1 MAILRIRDKDGNVQ
15 EILAIKGEDGKDY
28 VLTEK
33 DKQEIAAMIS
43 ASAVA
48 PVDIDT
54 SDFALKT
61 DIPDVSGF
69 ALKTEIP
76 DVSGFALK
84 TDIPNV
90 SGYALKADIPDV
102 SGFAKKTEIP
112 SVPTKV
118 SAFTNDA
125 GYLTQHQSLAD
136 YAKKSEI
143 PDVSGFATKSEI
155 PDVSNFAKKT
165 DIPDVSGYTTMGAVE
180 AKGYQTA
187 TQVQA
192 LINTAVAGQT
202 TEAWTF
208 TLEDGSTVTKT
219 VVLK

>member
-1 MAILRIRDKDGNVQ
+1 MSILKIRDKDGNVQ
-15 EILAIKGEDGKDY
+15 EILAIRGEDGKDY

-48 PVDIDT
+48 PVAIDT
-54 SDFALKT
+54 SDFALKS
-61 DIPDVSGF
+61 D
-69 ALKTEIP
+69 IP

-84 TDIPNV
+84 TDIP
-90 SGYALKADIPDV
+90 
-102 SGFAKKTEIP
+102 

-118 SAFTNDA
+118 SAFANDA

-136 YAKKSEI
+136 YAKKTE
-143 PDVSGFATKSEI
+143 
-155 PDVSNFAKKT
+155 
-165 DIPDVSGYTTMGAVE
+165 IPDVSGYTTMGAVE
-180 AKGYQTA
+180 AKGYKTEA
-187 TQVQA
+187 QVQA
-192 LINTAVAGQT
+192 LITTAIANLP

>member
-1 MAILRIRDKDGNVQ
+1 MILRIRDGNGNVQ
-15 EILAIKGEDGKDY
+15 EVLAIRGEDGKDY

-48 PVDIDT
+48 PVSIDT
-54 SDFALKT
+54 SEFALKK

-84 TDIPNV
+84 TE
-90 SGYALKADIPDV
+90 IPDV
-102 SGFAKKTEIP
+102 SGFAKKSEIP
-112 SVPTKV
+112 SIPTKV

-125 GYLTQHQSLAD
+125 GYLTAHQSLDD
-136 YAKKSEI
+136 YAKK
-143 PDVSGFATKSEI
+143 
-155 PDVSNFAKKT
+155 T
-165 DIPDVSGYTTMGAVE
+165 DLPNMGNYYSKGEVNSLIPDVSGYTTMSAVE
-180 AKGYQTA
+180 AKGYKTEA
-187 TQVQA
+187 QVQA
-192 LINTAVAGQT
+192 LITTAIANLP

-208 TLEDGSTVTKT
+208 TLENGSTVTKT

>member
-1 MAILRIRDKDGNVQ
+1 MAILKIRDEKGNVQ
-15 EILAIKGEDGKDY
+15 EILVIRGEDGKDY

-33 DKQEIAAMIS
+33 DKQEIAAIVS
-43 ASAVA
+43 AGAV
-48 PVDIDT
+48 
-54 SDFALKT
+54 SLT
-61 DIPDVSGF
+61 DLIPDTSGF

-84 TDIPNV
+84 TDIPDV
-90 SGYALKADIPDV
+90 SGYALKTEIPDV

-118 SAFTNDA
+118 SAFANDA

-136 YAKKSEI
+136 YAKK
-143 PDVSGFATKSEI
+143 
-155 PDVSNFAKKT
+155 T
-165 DIPDVSGYTTMGAVE
+165 DLPNMGNYYSKGEVNGLIPDVSGYTTMGAVE
-180 AKGYQTA
+180 AKGYQNA
-187 TQVQA
+187 TQVQT
-192 LINTAVAGQT
+192 LIGTAIAGQT

>member
-1 MAILRIRDKDGNVQ
+1 MAILKIRDKDGNVQ
-15 EILAIKGEDGKDY
+15 EILAIRGEDGKDY

-43 ASAVA
+43 ASAIA

-54 SDFALKT
+54 SDFALKS

-84 TDIPNV
+84 TDIPDV
-90 SGYALKADIPDV
+90 SGYAL
-102 SGFAKKTEIP
+102 KTEIP

-136 YAKKSEI
+136 YAKKTDLPNMSNYY
-143 PDVSGFATKSEI
+143 SKSE
-155 PDVSNFAKKT
+155 VNGL
-165 DIPDVSGYTTMGAVE
+165 IPDVSGYTTMSAVE
-180 AKGYQTA
+180 AKGYKTEA
-187 TQVQA
+187 QVQA
-192 LINTAVAGQT
+192 MINTAIANLP

>member
-1 MAILRIRDKDGNVQ
+1 MILRVRDKDGNIQ
-15 EILAIKGEDGKDY
+15 EILAIKGKDGKDY

-43 ASAVA
+43 ASVVA

-84 TDIPNV
+84 TEIPNV
-90 SGYALKADIPDV
+90 TGFALKTDIPDV

-118 SAFTNDA
+118 SAFANDA

-136 YAKKSEI
+136 YAKK
-143 PDVSGFATKSEI
+143 
-155 PDVSNFAKKT
+155 T
-165 DIPDVSGYTTMGAVE
+165 DIPDVSGFTTMGAVE
-180 AKGYQTA
+180 AKGYKTEA
-187 TQVQA
+187 QVEA
-192 LINTAVAGQT
+192 MINTAIANLP

-208 TLEDGSTVTKT
+208 TLEDGSTATKT

>member
-15 EILAIKGEDGKDY
+15 EIIAIKGEDGKDY

-76 DVSGFALK
+76 DVSVFALK

-118 SAFTNDA
+118 SAFENDA

-136 YAKKSEI
+136 YAKK
-143 PDVSGFATKSEI
+143 
-155 PDVSNFAKKT
+155 T
-165 DIPDVSGYTTMGAVE
+165 DIPDVSGYALKTEIPNVSGFTTMTAVE
-180 AKGYQTA
+180 NKGYQTQ
-187 TQVQA
+187 TQVQT
-192 LINTAVAGQT
+192 LINTAIANLP

>member
-1 MAILRIRDKDGNVQ
+1 MILKIRDAEGNVQ
-15 EILAIKGEDGKDY
+15 EILAIRGEDGKDGANGADGKDY

-33 DKQEIAAMIS
+33 DKQEIAAIVS
-43 ASAVA
+43 AGAVSLTDLI
-48 PVDIDT
+48 PDT
-54 SDFALKT
+54 SGFALKT
-61 DIPDVSGF
+61 EIPDVSGF

-84 TDIPNV
+84 TDIPDV
-90 SGYALKADIPDV
+90 SGYALKTEIPDV

-112 SVPTKV
+112 SVPTNV
-118 SAFTNDA
+118 SAFANDA

-136 YAKKSEI
+136 YAKK
-143 PDVSGFATKSEI
+143 
-155 PDVSNFAKKT
+155 T
-165 DIPDVSGYTTMGAVE
+165 DLPNMGNYYSKDDLDPIIESADE
-180 AKGYQTA
+180 RLNG
-187 TQVQA
+187 
-192 LINTAVAGQT
+192 LENPN

>member
-1 MAILRIRDKDGNVQ
+1 MSILKIRDKDGNVQ
-15 EILAIKGEDGKDY
+15 EILAIRGEDGKDY

-43 ASAVA
+43 ASAIA

-54 SDFALKT
+54 SDFALKSDIPDVSGFALKT

-69 ALKTEIP
+69 A
-76 DVSGFALK
+76 
-84 TDIPNV
+84 
-90 SGYALKADIPDV
+90 
-102 SGFAKKTEIP
+102 KKSEIP

-118 SAFTNDA
+118 SAFANDA

-136 YAKKSEI
+136 YAKKTDLPNMSNYY
-143 PDVSGFATKSEI
+143 SKSE
-155 PDVSNFAKKT
+155 VNGL
-165 DIPDVSGYTTMGAVE
+165 IPDVSGYTTMSAVE
-180 AKGYQTA
+180 AKGYKTEA
-187 TQVQA
+187 QVQA
-192 LINTAVAGQT
+192 MINTAIANLP

>member
-1 MAILRIRDKDGNVQ
+1 MAILKIRDKDGNVQ
-15 EILAIKGEDGKDY
+15 EILVIKGEDGKDY
-28 VLTEK
+28 VLTEE

-48 PVDIDT
+48 PVDIGT

-76 DVSGFALK
+76 DVSGFA
-84 TDIPNV
+84 
-90 SGYALKADIPDV
+90 
-102 SGFAKKTEIP
+102 KKTEIP
-112 SVPTKV
+112 SVPTNV
-118 SAFTNDA
+118 SAFANDA

-136 YAKKSEI
+136 YAKK
-143 PDVSGFATKSEI
+143 
-155 PDVSNFAKKT
+155 T
-165 DIPDVSGYTTMGAVE
+165 DLPNMGNYYSKDDLDTIIESADGRLNDLE
-180 AKGYQTA
+180 
-187 TQVQA
+187 
-192 LINTAVAGQT
+192 NPN

>member
-1 MAILRIRDKDGNVQ
+1 MSILKIRDKDGNVQ
-15 EILAIKGEDGKDY
+15 EILAIRGEDGKDY

-48 PVDIDT
+48 PVAIDT
-54 SDFALKT
+54 SDFALKS

-84 TDIPNV
+84 TDIP
-90 SGYALKADIPDV
+90 DV

-118 SAFTNDA
+118 SAFANDA

-136 YAKKSEI
+136 YAKKTE
-143 PDVSGFATKSEI
+143 
-155 PDVSNFAKKT
+155 
-165 DIPDVSGYTTMGAVE
+165 IPDVSGYTTMGAVE
-180 AKGYQTA
+180 AKGYKTEA
-187 TQVQA
+187 QVQA
-192 LINTAVAGQT
+192 LITTAIANLP

>member
-1 MAILRIRDKDGNVQ
+1 MAILRIRDEDGKVQ
-15 EILAIKGEDGKDY
+15 EILAIRGEDGKDY

-54 SDFALKT
+54 SDFALKS

-76 DVSGFALK
+76 NVSGFALK
-84 TDIPNV
+84 TE
-90 SGYALKADIPDV
+90 IPDV

-112 SVPTKV
+112 SVPTNV
-118 SAFTNDA
+118 SAFENDA

-136 YAKKSEI
+136 YAKK
-143 PDVSGFATKSEI
+143 
-155 PDVSNFAKKT
+155 T
-165 DIPDVSGYTTMGAVE
+165 DLPNMGNYYSKDDLDPIIESADGRLNDLE
-180 AKGYQTA
+180 
-187 TQVQA
+187 
-192 LINTAVAGQT
+192 NPN

-208 TLEDGSTVTKT
+208 TLENGSTVTKT

>member
-1 MAILRIRDKDGNVQ
+1 MAILKIRDKDGNVQ

-28 VLTEK
+28 VLTEE
-33 DKQEIAAMIS
+33 DKREIAAMIS
-43 ASAVA
+43 AGATA
-48 PVDIDT
+48 TVDIDT
-54 SDFALKT
+54 SDFALKSDIPDVSGFALKT

-69 ALKTEIP
+69 AP
-76 DVSGFALK
+76 
-84 TDIPNV
+84 
-90 SGYALKADIPDV
+90 
-102 SGFAKKTEIP
+102 KTEIP

-118 SAFTNDA
+118 SAFENDA
-125 GYLTQHQSLAD
+125 GYLTAHQSLAE
-136 YAKKSEI
+136 Y
-143 PDVSGFATKSEI
+143 
-155 PDVSNFAKKT
+155 AKKT
-165 DIPDVSGYTTMGAVE
+165 DLPNMGNYYTKGEVDDLIPDVSGYTTMGAVE

-192 LINTAVAGQT
+192 LISGQT

>member
-1 MAILRIRDKDGNVQ
+1 MSILKIRDENGNVQ

-33 DKQEIAAMIS
+33 DKQEIAAMVS
-43 ASAVA
+43 AGAVA
-48 PVDIDT
+48 TVDIDT

-84 TDIPNV
+84 TEIPNV
-90 SGYALKADIPDV
+90 SGFALKTDIPDV

-136 YAKKSEI
+136 YAKKTELPNMGNYYSKGEV
-143 PDVSGFATKSEI
+143 DSL
-155 PDVSNFAKKT
+155 
-165 DIPDVSGYTTMGAVE
+165 IPDVSGYTTMGAVE
-180 AKGYQTA
+180 AKGYKTEA
-187 TQVQA
+187 QVQA
-192 LINTAVAGQT
+192 MINTAIANLP

>member
-1 MAILRIRDKDGNVQ
+1 MILKIRDGNGNVQ
-15 EILAIKGEDGKDY
+15 EVLAIRGEDGKDY

-54 SDFALKT
+54 SGFALKT
-61 DIPDVSGF
+61 EIPDVSGF

-76 DVSGFALK
+76 DVSGYALK
-84 TDIPNV
+84 TE
-90 SGYALKADIPDV
+90 IPDV

-112 SVPTKV
+112 DVSGFAKKSEIPSVPTKV
-118 SAFTNDA
+118 SAFANDA

-136 YAKKSEI
+136 YAKKTE
-143 PDVSGFATKSEI
+143 
-155 PDVSNFAKKT
+155 
-165 DIPDVSGYTTMGAVE
+165 IPDVSGYTTMGAVE
-180 AKGYQTA
+180 AKGYKTEA
-187 TQVQA
+187 QVQA
-192 LINTAVAGQT
+192 LITTAIANLP

-208 TLEDGSTVTKT
+208 TLENGSTVTKT